1 MNQTARG
8 GKRPNAGRKAG
19 TPNKASAAREEA
31 VKASG
36 LSPLDYMLKT
46 FRDSKQP
53 VNIRL
58 DAAKAAAQYV
68 HPKLSAVTLKGD
80 PDNPLVHQEL
90 PPDPVEASKV
100 YQRIMSGEG

>member
-1 MNQTARG
+1 MGIRTGKPRG
-8 GKRPNAGRKAG
+8 RPKGAA
-19 TPNKASAAREEA
+19 NKASVAREKA
-31 VKASG
+31 IKASG
-36 LSPLDYMLKT
+36 LSPLDFMLKT
-46 FRDSKQP
+46 FRDRKQP

-90 PPDPVEASKV
+90 PADPIEAAKV
-100 YQRIMSGEG
+100 YQRIMLGEG